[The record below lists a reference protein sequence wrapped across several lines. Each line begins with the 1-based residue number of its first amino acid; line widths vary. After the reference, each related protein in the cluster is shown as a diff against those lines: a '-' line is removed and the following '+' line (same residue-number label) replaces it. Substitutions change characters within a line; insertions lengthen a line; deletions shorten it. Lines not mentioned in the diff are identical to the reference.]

1 MDKKQSKSKRIEWLS
16 IVALII
22 ALFGGIPGI
31 IGVVDYFK
39 RSSFTI
45 GFDPNNSLA
54 CRINSTTAYI
64 GGKPAILLYRITITG
79 KGLQPSYLRE
89 IRLELKI
96 GGHWINGTQFAPL
109 QRDETDI
116 KGITKKALHLR
127 FQKPNDHDDIFVA
140 DWVNFHTGQKGL
152 GYGEPSHFSYAAYFN
167 IDPNEFGKCQKLRI
181 VVTDYLGNDYS
192 ETVDCSRFMD
202 KYSNLLLIQD

>member
-1 MDKKQSKSKRIEWLS
+1 MGKKQSRSWIS

-39 RSSFTI
+39 RSLITI
-45 GFDPNNSLA
+45 GFDPANSLA
-54 CRINSTTAYI
+54 CRINSTATSI

-89 IRLELKI
+89 IGLALKI
-96 GGHWINGTQFAPL
+96 NGQWINGKQFIPL
-109 QRDETDI
+109 QRDKTD
-116 KGITKKALHLR
+116 KNGITKKAVHLR
-127 FQKPNDHDDIFVA
+127 FQKPNGHDEIFVA
-140 DWVNFHTGQKGL
+140 NWENFHPGQKGL
-152 GYGEPSHFSYAAYFN
+152 GYGEPSHFSYAAYFD
-167 IDPNEFGKCQKLRI
+167 IDPNEFSKCQKLQI

-192 ETVDCSRFMD
+192 ETVDCSRFMK
-202 KYSNLLLIQD
+202 KYSRIFLMQD